1 MKNLIRKI
9 LKEEI
14 TELEEKK
21 IRAKNLIKKMLDT
34 KTTEPTIYE
43 EDLIK
48 LEKKGQKQ
56 LEYQISNISSF
67 GDEIYVPTLTIN
79 YYFYQSLI
87 NNLPLKN
94 ILDEEEVIQTIIDW
108 FNSTFSVKV
117 NPNSWYWATN

>member
-67 GDEIYVPTLTIN
+67 VDEIYVPTLTIN